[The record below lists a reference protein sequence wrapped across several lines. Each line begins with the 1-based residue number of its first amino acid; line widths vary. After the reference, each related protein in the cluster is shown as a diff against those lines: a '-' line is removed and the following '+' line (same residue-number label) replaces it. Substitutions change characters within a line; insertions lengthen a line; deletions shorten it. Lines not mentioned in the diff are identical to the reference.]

1 MKKILVS
8 LFLLVFGLY
17 LVGCVHS
24 TYGYQ
29 FHFCVDGGN
38 GTISIETSSSF
49 NPDVKLCID
58 VEDMCELDCTEES
71 YFVELTG
78 GENGSREIT
87 FIATPNTGY
96 RVKEWLFNGE
106 IVDGNKTNSFT
117 AIVTS
122 EEDYVGV
129 IAVRFEET
137 IIMPKV
143 INDFLIGFN
152 PNSVVLSDGKGS
164 ASINKDYADFSS
176 QLFFDEFSQIEVTMI
191 EDNDDYQMHGIDV
204 NYHITFNNSFDDFV
218 SVKFYVVIVLD
229 DDKVTTV
236 YYGRLKCFSNPSV
249 NYQFAINKD
258 MFYEIVNYFFN
269 DTELESLFYS
279 LQESFENGFLTHEDL
294 QQIANL
300 NNNSPFNPVEINK
313 DIATLIIKDFCEMH
327 NTEYEENG
335 GSVRCFGDYNGY
347 YAVMVDGCGIEY
359 TTAIDSEVVDGITF
373 IYGSSQHILLWKYH
387 E

>member
-8 LFLLVFGLY
+8 MFLLVFGLC

-71 YFVELTG
+71 YFVELNG
-78 GENGSREIT
+78 GKNGSREIT

-129 IAVRFEET
+129 IAVRFEENNHNEHT
-137 IIMPKV
+137 YTWYREIDGHIQVYTCGCPSEEGTTSHIDSDEDGYCDECKYELYSDKIEIGLKTKIMYYPYQ
-143 INDFLIGFN
+143 
-152 PNSVVLSDGKGS
+152 SKGDELF
-164 ASINKDYADFSS
+164 AFS
-176 QLFFDEFSQIEVTMI
+176 DEFGLTNTKYLIIDNSELYFRVFSKLPNASKKKKKTETELFSQEMADAFF
-191 EDNDDYQMHGIDV
+191 E
-204 NYHITFNNSFDDFV
+204 NN
-218 SVKFYVVIVLD
+218 VIVLHLRFISGTMAF
-229 DDKVTTV
+229 VPIN
-236 YYGRLKCFSNPSV
+236 YYYNV
-249 NYQFAINKD
+249 NEKTITMEYINDVPEVVLQVFLGNTIDIITIPKEYYNKINK
-258 MFYEIVNYFFN
+258 
-269 DTELESLFYS
+269 
-279 LQESFENGFLTHEDL
+279 
-294 QQIANL
+294 
-300 NNNSPFNPVEINK
+300 
-313 DIATLIIKDFCEMH
+313 
-327 NTEYEENG
+327 
-335 GSVRCFGDYNGY
+335 
-347 YAVMVDGCGIEY
+347 
-359 TTAIDSEVVDGITF
+359 
-373 IYGSSQHILLWKYH
+373 
-387 E
+387 